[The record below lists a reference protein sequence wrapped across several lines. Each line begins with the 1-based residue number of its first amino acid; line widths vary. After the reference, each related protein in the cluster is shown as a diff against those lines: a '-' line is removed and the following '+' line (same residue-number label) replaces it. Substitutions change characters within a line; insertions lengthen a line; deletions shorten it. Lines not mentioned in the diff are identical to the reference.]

1 MTEWLKVA
9 DCKSVGLSY
18 IGSNPIF
25 SIIFFWIVPQFDKI
39 TYFNQIFWLL
49 VFFLAF
55 YFNLLKHV
63 LPLLAFS
70 LKTRKKVSLV
80 SASSSHLG
88 LGGGDNAYVSYGD
101 ALSLSQNSNKFVGSQ
116 TKIQSQKASF
126 VSTSAK
132 LNLDADENK
141 VEASFQY

>member
-1 MTEWLKVA
+1 
-9 DCKSVGLSY
+9 
-18 IGSNPIF
+18 
-25 SIIFFWIVPQFDKI
+25 VPQFDKI

-55 YFNLLKHV
+55 YFNLLKHI

-80 SASSSHLG
+80 SASSGQSALAG
-88 LGGGDNAYVSYGD
+88 VGNAYANYGD
-101 ALSLSQNSNKFVGSQ
+101 ALSLSQSNNKFVGSQ
-116 TKIQSQKASF
+116 TKIHSQKESF
-126 VSTSAK
+126 VSASTK

>member
-1 MTEWLKVA
+1 MPTGDRLQR
-9 DCKSVGLSY
+9 KSPPPSRPSPTALLS
-18 IGSNPIF
+18 F
-25 SIIFFWIVPQFDKI
+25 
-39 TYFNQIFWLL
+39 LL
-49 VFFLAF
+49 V
-55 YFNLLKHV
+55 
-63 LPLLAFS
+63 LPDL
-70 LKTRKKVSLV
+70 

-88 LGGGDNAYVSYGD
+88 LDGGDNAYVSYGD

>member
-1 MTEWLKVA
+1 M
-9 DCKSVGLSY
+9 
-18 IGSNPIF
+18 
-25 SIIFFWIVPQFDKI
+25 PQFDKI

-88 LGGGDNAYVSYGD
+88 LGGGDNAYVNYGD

-126 VSTSAK
+126 VSASAK